1 MRQHHRA
8 HTAPGSRPAVR
19 SRSSAASRAPSRGG
33 GAWGIE
39 RPLGPSAL
47 WGPTEASLPDQRAP
61 SAAPCLASWVLL
73 PGAEQQEPTSPQGKQ
88 SSSRLQGASRRPSSS
103 LLGEATGGSWKK
115 KRPRSPTPQGPR
127 GRQSL
132 LSAWKQGTLSAGG
145 SPGKSSGKS
154 QVLRNG
160 GEQAEG
166 SSGNGRGAGG
176 GGGPHRRG
184 RKAEHHTQ
192 PLLYCSAGYYS
203 PISQVMPKARYIPF
217 WGCSEPCWGR
227 EGLVRQPT
235 TRWSRRAAPGPE
247 THWSPQT
254 AGHRGASGASVR
266 PKERLRWWEPGKQRA
281 GLHPGQLCS
290 CCQGIPCQPILSP
303 WGPEGGAGAVKTG
316 VKRLLRSVGVET
328 LRSMPQRLLGAESGD
343 EGRKKSRGWGG
354 QNRSGVGPP
363 QNRSGPGL
371 GWAARQ
377 PPLPLCA
384 GQQKGQKLCSRL
396 AGGCTGDVSQEPFLP
411 EPWMRACYTTDLRI
425 IRGEGSA
432 GEKAVQPPGTPQA
445 MVGDG
450 AGQHRL
456 RGPLAGHPQRG
467 ATASLRDSPPVPP
480 AAPQKQH
487 PWLGVRRDP
496 WTPRPS
502 LGLTAH
508 PGCATSKTSRP
519 LDPPP
524 YSGKPQA
531 RHTLPGL
538 TKAQPSHTA
547 GTGPRPLVRR
557 RPGGA
562 TEQSGLWK
570 GVRGDPAD
578 TANGTRSTCLPT
590 PSAPLAGTEPQEG
603 LLPPPHQH
611 LQTTWTELS
620 RSLAGSRLNRQCPP
634 ARTHACQCWE
644 RLAQGQK
651 RHLQPREMCQAPLCA
666 VSPQNLAADPN
677 GSAPPTTR
685 QESSQ
690 GAAPRSLS
698 PPRRPPKEPGPLT
711 CPAPSDTHTPAGPLQ
726 HRGAPL
732 RGLDLRSISAHQAAV
747 AAGTRGAARAPS
759 PRRPGPPPRAAAPPR
774 VHGVPG
780 AATGAARHL
789 LCFRGAAPASIV
801 SAAAAAAAA
810 AAAVAGAAAA
820 GPGAGVGAAGVGAP
834 SAAGPGLGLGSGLG
848 LGRHR
853 PTGSEARGGLCA
865 RRARRADTTPRGGA
879 ARGERCHSCRP
890 HHTPCPPRAGRGPG
904 ARARG
909 RRRSAGVGRGAQ
921 AQSAGARA
929 HTGACR
935 PAPRPKP
942 RDWEGGGAENRFALQ
957 RLGTCTESGSA
968 PPPARRQRQPQH
980 TRPLTAP
987 GPGGSSKQRQ
997 SRGLD
1002 PGDPRS
1008 WDLLARSGFWEPP
1021 TACLSSPS
1029 AAVEEGQER
1038 QPHLDSAQDP
1048 RWLRRWS
1055 METPRNV
1062 QGAQWGERKG
1072 RLSQATGPA
1081 GNGVAQLRELLPP
1094 GEMAERGPSFLQAKE
1109 GDSQCPT
1116 PGTARA
1122 PKVGPHQARAGPPVA
1137 AGLTPKDSR
1146 NPGSPVNHSSASAGS
1161 PPTQAPSSL
1170 QRAPPPTAT
1179 PNIPHLTNPKQ
1190 LLISL
1195 LLARLASSGQAGWV
1209 GRLEGQPPAL
1219 VSSEES
1225 QVQCIGPPAPLAQD
1239 QVSSCRK
1246 QHPGPQLQL

>member
-1 MRQHHRA
+1 MPGPHDPFHEGKRNQHPVENQA
-8 HTAPGSRPAVR
+8 LVGGAPGIGRLAAQPPPTSLGVPA
-19 SRSSAASRAPSRGG
+19 AAGRVLWAPLGALQGRCEQWACGIWEQPFTERVPLEPVSGPRRGCGG
-33 GAWGIE
+33 GN
-39 RPLGPSAL
+39 P
-47 WGPTEASLPDQRAP
+47 
-61 SAAPCLASWVLL
+61 
-73 PGAEQQEPTSPQGKQ
+73 
-88 SSSRLQGASRRPSSS
+88 
-103 LLGEATGGSWKK
+103 
-115 KRPRSPTPQGPR
+115 
-127 GRQSL
+127 
-132 LSAWKQGTLSAGG
+132 
-145 SPGKSSGKS
+145 
-154 QVLRNG
+154 
-160 GEQAEG
+160 G
-166 SSGNGRGAGG
+166 SSGQGSTLGS
-176 GGGPHRRG
+176 
-184 RKAEHHTQ
+184 
-192 PLLYCSAGYYS
+192 SARVH
-203 PISQVMPKARYIPF
+203 QWV
-217 WGCSEPCWGR
+217 
-227 EGLVRQPT
+227 
-235 TRWSRRAAPGPE
+235 
-247 THWSPQT
+247 
-254 AGHRGASGASVR
+254 
-266 PKERLRWWEPGKQRA
+266 QRA
-281 GLHPGQLCS
+281 DNTA
-290 CCQGIPCQPILSP
+290 I
-303 WGPEGGAGAVKTG
+303 V
-316 VKRLLRSVGVET
+316 
-328 LRSMPQRLLGAESGD
+328 
-343 EGRKKSRGWGG
+343 
-354 QNRSGVGPP
+354 
-363 QNRSGPGL
+363 
-371 GWAARQ
+371 
-377 PPLPLCA
+377 
-384 GQQKGQKLCSRL
+384 QKGQKLCSRL

-450 AGQHRL
+450 AG
-456 RGPLAGHPQRG
+456 QRG

-590 PSAPLAGTEPQEG
+590 PSGTEPQEG

-820 GPGAGVGAAGVGAP
+820 GPGAGPGAGVGAAGVGAP

-968 PPPARRQRQPQH
+968 PNLHQCLQLRGRGGSPAPEWLLFGTPGPLPDGSASPSTLALSLLQVLEGPPSSDRAGVWTLGTLVHPRVDLRALSGPKLKHERQHLGICQDQLNSRGFLLSSYTGQGLGPNSQRSPAHLHWELPRTTTAAPGCFLSWNTISSGFSAHPPAPPGQC
-980 TRPLTAP
+980 P
-987 GPGGSSKQRQ
+987 GP
-997 SRGLD
+997 
-1002 PGDPRS
+1002 
-1008 WDLLARSGFWEPP
+1008 
-1021 TACLSSPS
+1021 
-1029 AAVEEGQER
+1029 
-1038 QPHLDSAQDP
+1038 
-1048 RWLRRWS
+1048 
-1055 METPRNV
+1055 
-1062 QGAQWGERKG
+1062 
-1072 RLSQATGPA
+1072 
-1081 GNGVAQLRELLPP
+1081 
-1094 GEMAERGPSFLQAKE
+1094 EMAEKVE
-1109 GDSQCPT
+1109 YGDAQ
-1116 PGTARA
+1116 
-1122 PKVGPHQARAGPPVA
+1122 KRAGGSVGRAQRQETIPV
-1137 AGLTPKDSR
+1137 
-1146 NPGSPVNHSSASAGS
+1146 GSV
-1161 PPTQAPSSL
+1161 
-1170 QRAPPPTAT
+1170 
-1179 PNIPHLTNPKQ
+1179 
-1190 LLISL
+1190 
-1195 LLARLASSGQAGWV
+1195 ARLWV
-1209 GRLEGQPPAL
+1209 
-1219 VSSEES
+1219 
-1225 QVQCIGPPAPLAQD
+1225 
-1239 QVSSCRK
+1239 
-1246 QHPGPQLQL
+1246 